1 MTSWPGQR
9 GWFSLRQERRPSVS
23 RILPNL
29 LIGEYPEYADV
40 PWLRIAHRV
49 SAVVNLQD
57 HADVASKGLRLTEL
71 QAAYDRAGM
80 TFHHVP
86 IPDGDT
92 EALRL
97 RMAALVR
104 LLTALLDAGQRVYL
118 HCNGGYNRAPTVA
131 IAFLHQ
137 GRHVPLSD
145 AIAFVK
151 ERRPCVPYQQ
161 LLHALYARQS
171 P

>member
-1 MTSWPGQR
+1 MSGR
-9 GWFSLRQERRPSVS
+9 SSGHGWFVLRRDRRPSVS

-29 LIGEYPEYADV
+29 LIGEYPEDTDV
-40 PWLRIAHRV
+40 PWLRAAHGV

-57 HADVASKGLRLTEL
+57 HGDLASKGLRLTQL
-71 QAAYDRAGM
+71 QAAYGRAGVV
-80 TFHHVP
+80 FHHIP

-92 EALRL
+92 EVLRL
-97 RMAALVR
+97 RMAELIR
-104 LLTALLDAGQRVYL
+104 LLDALLGGGQCVYL

-137 GRHVPLSD
+137 GRHMPLPD

-151 ERRPCVPYQQ
+151 QRRACVPYQQ
-161 LLHALYARQS
+161 LLQALYARQPS
-171 P
+171 